1 MHDQDCHDALDWTAF
16 CYAAGELTPAEAEAF
31 EMRLANDQAAG
42 EALARAVEL
51 TQAVAA
57 AETMEPVL
65 VVHRERSTWGRRVAW
80 MAIGSAASLM
90 VAALVAGS
98 GAGTRIVEL
107 LGGDANIATTES
119 TGELATAWSETRQ
132 ELSVASDAAG
142 LWYPEHL
149 DAVESEPDVMTDDRE
164 ELAIAAAPAW
174 LTAAVRGAAGLPV
187 EGETR
192 EN

>member
-1 MHDQDCHDALDWTAF
+1 M
-16 CYAAGELTPAEAEAF
+16 
-31 EMRLANDQAAG
+31 
-42 EALARAVEL
+42 AV
-51 TQAVAA
+51 
-57 AETMEPVL
+57 
-65 VVHRERSTWGRRVAW
+65 
-80 MAIGSAASLM
+80 GSAASLL

-107 LGGDANIATTES
+107 LSGDANIATMNLRTVES
-119 TGELATAWSETRQ
+119 TGELASAWSETRQ

-149 DAVESEPDVMTDDRE
+149 DAVESEPDVLTDDRE

-174 LTAAVRGAAGLPV
+174 LTAAVRGAAGLPD